1 MIVHVYMYIKSPLIL
16 ENDSLHYNY
25 TAKKKKCKPEFNRN
39 WRSASKMKE
48 KKKKANPIENIIY
61 CPPHFESHS
70 YTEQEQ
76 HLESNISFYTFTGII
91 SNTCIARRFAT
102 KTS

>member
-25 TAKKKKCKPEFNRN
+25 TAKKKKVQTRIQQELEIGIKNER
-39 WRSASKMKE
+39 

-70 YTEQEQ
+70 YTQQEQ